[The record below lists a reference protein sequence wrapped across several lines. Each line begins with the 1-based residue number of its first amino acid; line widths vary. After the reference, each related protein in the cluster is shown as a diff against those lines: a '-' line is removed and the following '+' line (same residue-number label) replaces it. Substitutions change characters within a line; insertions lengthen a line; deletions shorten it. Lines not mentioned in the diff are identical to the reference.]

1 MLAQTGATPLSTR
14 VGVAAVA
21 ILVGVV
27 LVVTGIASVRTRTAQ
42 ESGGRRLVNR
52 AAGRD
57 NTYTG
62 SSAAALG
69 VLRIVLGVAAIG
81 FGVVFAVLGPVL
93 A

>member
-1 MLAQTGATPLSTR
+1 MLAQTGETSLATRL
-14 VGVAAVA
+14 GVAAIAVL
-21 ILVGVV
+21 IGVV
-27 LVVTGIASVRTRTAQ
+27 LIATGIANVRTRTAQ

-57 NTYTG
+57 NTYSGG
-62 SSAAALG
+62 SAMALG
-69 VLRIVLGVAAIG
+69 VLRIVMGIAAIG